1 MTGIAGPVSG
11 NSMERLLDKIDAD
24 ISNFLIFAGVLDNNA
39 KLLSYRRGKASFSLP
54 IERHDTLDVQLSLM
68 FSLIRQLED
77 ISGPHKFTVTR
88 FARHDIFLFG
98 TADLHVFVITSPTSE
113 GQVAKTLAELVAT
126 MNDNEPPVAAPNF
139 VGRKDQTMTAA
150 ATMASVRHD
159 EPPPTATIDRQQ
171 KFSLTKPKPEAIAM
185 LQGYLL
191 ALEAGCTIQDD
202 ASSSGGG
209 GYYKIKV
216 ASESDRLTWSV
227 LEKISSTFKDRID
240 IHHIGLDTDGKVFVR
255 ISLK

>member
-1 MTGIAGPVSG
+1 MSG
-11 NSMERLLDKIDAD
+11 NSIERLLDKIDAD
-24 ISNFLIFAGVLDNNA
+24 ISNFLIFVGVLDNNA
-39 KLLSYRRGKASFSLP
+39 KLISFRRGKASFSLP

-98 TADLHVFVITSPTSE
+98 TSDLHVFVITAPTSE

-126 MNDNEPPVAAPNF
+126 IDAEPPVAAPTL
-139 VGRKDQTMTAA
+139 GRNNDKNMAA
-150 ATMASVRHD
+150 AMASVHHD
-159 EPPPTATIDRQQ
+159 DPAVDRP
-171 KFSLTKPKPEAIAM
+171 KFSPAKSKPETITM

-191 ALEAGCTIQDD
+191 ALDAGCAIQDD
-202 ASSSGGG
+202 AGGF
-209 GYYKIKV
+209 YKIK
-216 ASESDRLTWSV
+216 ASESDRFTWST
-227 LEKISSTFKDRID
+227 LEKLSSTFKDKID
-240 IHHIGLDTDGKVFVR
+240 IHHVGMDTDGKVFVR